1 MGSIVSIRDEIK
13 EYIRSM
19 EMIDHEISAE
29 DKKVL
34 DEFFER
40 SSGRVI
46 ENLLVRLSSILKD
59 DKRQLDFG
67 KSFVPK
73 KKFKISSPAVKF
85 PNSFHE
91 HEVLYYLEGK
101 YLEKF
106 SEYGFDE
113 IGISNPRI
121 VSSLST
127 IGDDLYL
134 QYTSQDR
141 DKFFKDS
148 SFTYG
153 LEVDV
158 DLRQL
163 KKNKQLIKTT
173 KPMGVTH

>member
-46 ENLLVRLSSILKD
+46 GSLLERLRYILSDDQKHMQFSSGFI
-59 DKRQLDFG
+59 
-67 KSFVPK
+67 PK
-73 KKFKISSPAVKF
+73 KKFKLSSQAVKF

-91 HEVLYYLEGK
+91 HEILYYLESK
-101 YLEKF
+101 YAEKF
-106 SEYGFDE
+106 LEYGFDE
-113 IGISNPRI
+113 IGISNPRL
-121 VSSLST
+121 VNSLST
-127 IGDDLYL
+127 MDDELCL
-134 QYTSQDR
+134 QYTSRDR
-141 DKFFKDS
+141 EKFYKDT
-148 SFTYG
+148 SFTYNI
-153 LEVDV
+153 EVDV
-158 DLRQL
+158 DVRRL

-173 KPMGVTH
+173 NPEGVTH

>member
-1 MGSIVSIRDEIK
+1 MSSIVAMRDEIK
-13 EYIRSM
+13 EYIQLLESTGC
-19 EMIDHEISAE
+19 ELSEK

-46 ENLLVRLSSILKD
+46 ESLLVRLSSILKD

-67 KSFVPK
+67 KGFVPK

-101 YLEKF
+101 YVEKF

-173 KPMGVTH
+173 EPMGVTH